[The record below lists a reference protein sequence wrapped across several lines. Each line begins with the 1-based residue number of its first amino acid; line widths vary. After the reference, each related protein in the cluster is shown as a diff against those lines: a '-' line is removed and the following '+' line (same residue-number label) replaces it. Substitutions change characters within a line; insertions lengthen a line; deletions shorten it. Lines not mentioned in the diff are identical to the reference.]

1 MLKPLLQLL
10 SMHMNTTACMCVH
23 ILIRIGLQ
31 PCYVREMSGLF
42 FFPFWLSYF
51 GCDCYY
57 KRTEKHPWTVQFWK
71 ERNQSAMLLDQL
83 VVDIVNSIKMR

>member
-42 FFPFWLSYF
+42 FFFHF
-51 GCDCYY
+51 GFHTLAVIVITRELKSILGLCSFG
-57 KRTEKHPWTVQFWK
+57 KSVIKVQCSLT
-71 ERNQSAMLLDQL
+71 NLLL
-83 VVDIVNSIKMR
+83 TL

>member
-42 FFPFWLSYF
+42 FFPFGFHTLAVIVITRELKSILRLYSF
-51 GCDCYY
+51 G
-57 KRTEKHPWTVQFWK
+57 KSVIKVQCSLT
-71 ERNQSAMLLDQL
+71 NLLL
-83 VVDIVNSIKMR
+83 TL